1 MDTQETVTHTNS
13 WTSLQPPPPPTHPAG
28 HWPMDR
34 GHVAGQNAS
43 RCWALSPTDP
53 VPVCLLANYQP
64 GTPHKNREGVL
75 FSTLLIAAIALLSAS
90 LGFWPLL
97 PFLLALLVSYGSSWL

>member
-1 MDTQETVTHTNS
+1 
-13 WTSLQPPPPPTHPAG
+13 
-28 HWPMDR
+28 MDR

-43 RCWALSPTDP
+43 RCWALNPTDP